1 MQFLT
6 TASVHLAGTPDK
18 HGTALF
24 ANDHITVLARRR
36 PSALLAMSDIDR
48 FLQAATRENT
58 RQSYQSA
65 IRDFEVEWGGF
76 LPATP
81 DSVARYLAN
90 RADKHA
96 ANTLRQR
103 LAALARWHLDQ
114 GFPDPTK
121 APVVRQVLRGIQTL
135 YPVQEKRAKP
145 FQIDQLIVVDSW
157 LTTRADTA
165 QAQGALGNELRY
177 RRNKALFL
185 LGFWHGF
192 RGDELTRLQIEHV
205 LITPGEGMTCF
216 LPRTKGDRQFKGGNF
231 KVPLLSRLCPVTAY
245 DEWITAAALPD
256 GPVFRAIDRWG
267 NIRAS
272 GLNIDSLVPLLRAIL
287 HDAGV
292 VEPDLYSA
300 HSLRR
305 GFASWATANGWD
317 LKTLMEH
324 VGWKNSQSAM
334 RYIDSEDSFNQRRIE
349 HALEPTAKK

>member
-1 MQFLT
+1 
-6 TASVHLAGTPDK
+6 
-18 HGTALF
+18 
-24 ANDHITVLARRR
+24 
-36 PSALLAMSDIDR
+36 MSDIDR

-81 DSVARYLAN
+81 DSIARYLAN

-96 ANTLRQR
+96 VNTLRQR
-103 LAALARWHLDQ
+103 LAALAKWHLDQ

-121 APVVRQVLRGIQTL
+121 TPVVRQVLRGIQTL
-135 YPVQEKRAKP
+135 YPALEKRAKP
-145 FQIDQLIVVDSW
+145 FQIDQLMLVDRW
-157 LTTRADTA
+157 LTAGADAA
-165 QAQGALGNELRY
+165 QAQGALGAELRY

-185 LGFWHGF
+185 LGFWRGF

-205 LITPGEGMTCF
+205 HITPGEGMTCF

-231 KVPLLSRLCPVTAY
+231 KVPLLSRLCPVSAY
-245 DEWITAAALPD
+245 AEWVAAAALTH

-267 NIRAS
+267 NLGAN
-272 GLNIDSLVPLLRAIL
+272 GLNIDSLVPLLRTIL
-287 HDAGV
+287 LETNVDAP
-292 VEPDLYSA
+292 ELYSA

-324 VGWKNSQSAM
+324 VGWKNAQSAL
-334 RYIDSEDSFNQRRIE
+334 RYIDREDSFNRLLIE
-349 HALEPTAKK
+349 QSLHRLDAK

>member
-1 MQFLT
+1 
-6 TASVHLAGTPDK
+6 
-18 HGTALF
+18 
-24 ANDHITVLARRR
+24 
-36 PSALLAMSDIDR
+36 MSDIDR

-81 DSVARYLAN
+81 DSIARYLAN

-96 ANTLRQR
+96 VNTLRQR
-103 LAALARWHLDQ
+103 LAALAKWHLDQ

-135 YPVQEKRAKP
+135 YPAQEKRAKP
-145 FQIDQLIVVDSW
+145 FQIDQLMLVDRW
-157 LTTRADTA
+157 LTASADA
-165 QAQGALGNELRY
+165 ARAQGALGAELRC

-185 LGFWHGF
+185 LGFWRGF

-205 LITPGEGMTCF
+205 HITPGEGMTCF

-245 DEWITAAALPD
+245 EEWVTAAASPA

-267 NIRAS
+267 NIRPCIIP
-272 GLNIDSLVPLLRAIL
+272 LMRLVVLHTTSTAVKIL
-287 HDAGV
+287 GRHI
-292 VEPDLYSA
+292 
-300 HSLRR
+300 
-305 GFASWATANGWD
+305 
-317 LKTLMEH
+317 KT
-324 VGWKNSQSAM
+324 G
-334 RYIDSEDSFNQRRIE
+334 
-349 HALEPTAKK
+349 

>member
-1 MQFLT
+1 
-6 TASVHLAGTPDK
+6 
-18 HGTALF
+18 
-24 ANDHITVLARRR
+24 
-36 PSALLAMSDIDR
+36 MSDIDR

-81 DSVARYLAN
+81 DSIARYLAN

-96 ANTLRQR
+96 VNTLRQR
-103 LAALARWHLDQ
+103 LAALAKWHLDQ

-135 YPVQEKRAKP
+135 YPAQEKRAKP
-145 FQIDQLIVVDSW
+145 FQIDQLMLVDRW
-157 LTTRADTA
+157 LTASADA
-165 QAQGALGNELRY
+165 ARAQGALGAELRC

-185 LGFWHGF
+185 LGFWRGF

-205 LITPGEGMTCF
+205 HITPGEGMTCF

-245 DEWITAAALPD
+245 EEWVTAAASPA

-267 NIRAS
+267 NIRPT
-272 GLNIDSLVPLLRAIL
+272 GLNIDSLVPLLRTIL

-292 VEPDLYSA
+292 DAPALYSA

-324 VGWKNSQSAM
+324 VGWKNAQSAL
-334 RYIDSEDSFNQRRIE
+334 RYIDREDSFNRIRIE
-349 HALEPTAKK
+349 QNLHHLDTK

>member
-1 MQFLT
+1 
-6 TASVHLAGTPDK
+6 
-18 HGTALF
+18 
-24 ANDHITVLARRR
+24 
-36 PSALLAMSDIDR
+36 MSDIDC

-58 RQSYQSA
+58 QQSYKSA

-76 LPATP
+76 LPTTP
-81 DSVARYLAN
+81 DRVARYLAN

-103 LAALARWHLDQ
+103 LAALAKWHLDQ

-135 YPVQEKRAKP
+135 YPAQEKRAKP
-145 FQIDQLIVVDSW
+145 FQIDQLKLVDRL
-157 LTTRADTA
+157 LTAGADAA
-165 QAQGALGNELRY
+165 QAQGALGAELRY

-185 LGFWHGF
+185 LGFWRGF

-205 LITPGEGMTCF
+205 HITPGEGMICF

-231 KVPLLSRLCPVTAY
+231 KVPLLSSLCPVTAY
-245 DEWITAAALPD
+245 DEWITAAALQD

-267 NIRAS
+267 NIRAT
-272 GLNIDSLVPLLRAIL
+272 GLNIDSLVPILRTIL
-287 HDAGV
+287 KDAGV
-292 VEPDLYSA
+292 NAPDLYSA

-317 LKTLMEH
+317 LSTLMEH
-324 VGWKNSQSAM
+324 VGWKNAQSAM
-334 RYIDSEDSFNQRRIE
+334 RYIDREDSFNRLRIE
-349 HALEPTAKK
+349 HALRPTEGK

>member
-1 MQFLT
+1 
-6 TASVHLAGTPDK
+6 
-18 HGTALF
+18 
-24 ANDHITVLARRR
+24 
-36 PSALLAMSDIDR
+36 MSDIDR

-81 DSVARYLAN
+81 DSIARYLAN

-96 ANTLRQR
+96 VNTLRQR
-103 LAALARWHLDQ
+103 LAALAKWHLDQ

-121 APVVRQVLRGIQTL
+121 EPVVRQVLRGIQTL
-135 YPVQEKRAKP
+135 YPAQEKRAKP
-145 FQIDQLIVVDSW
+145 FQIDQLMLVDRW
-157 LTTRADTA
+157 LSDGADAAEA
-165 QAQGALGNELRY
+165 QRALGAELRY

-185 LGFWHGF
+185 LGFWRGF

-205 LITPGEGMTCF
+205 HITPGEGMTCF

-245 DEWITAAALPD
+245 AEWIAAAALTH

-267 NIRAS
+267 NIGAN
-272 GLNIDSLVPLLRAIL
+272 GLNIDSLVPLLRTIL
-287 HDAGV
+287 LETNVDAP
-292 VEPDLYSA
+292 ELYSA

-317 LKTLMEH
+317 IKTLMEH
-324 VGWKNSQSAM
+324 VGWKNTQSAL
-334 RYIDSEDSFNQRRIE
+334 RYIDQEDSFNRLRIE
-349 HALEPTAKK
+349 QSLHRLDAK